1 MKHSINLYPQELR
14 PRLEMLTVYTVLVAM
29 GLSGLGLWGV
39 NNYFVANN
47 DRLTQEVRV
56 LESEVSRKGSVLAI
70 INAELN
76 NRSEDPALL
85 NLSNVKEREL
95 REKLQLFEALNQ
107 RDTLKTQ
114 SFADLMNTL
123 AALPNRDLWLTNI
136 TVVGND
142 LVFHGMA
149 RNAEAVPQWVGALSA
164 HDYFTGK
171 RFSSANILRS
181 QPSDE
186 FLQFSLRTSDQQG
199 G

>member
-29 GLSGLGLWGV
+29 GFSGLGLWGV
-39 NNYFVANN
+39 NNYLVANN
-47 DRLTQEVRV
+47 DKLAQEVRV
-56 LESEVSRKGSVLAI
+56 MESEVTRKASVLAI
-70 INAELN
+70 INAELD
-76 NRSEDPALL
+76 NRGEDPALL

-95 REKLQLFEALNQ
+95 REKLQLFDALNQ

-114 SFADLMNTL
+114 SFADLMSTL

-149 RNAEAVPQWVGALSA
+149 RNAQAVPQWVGQLSA
-164 HDYFTGK
+164 HDYFVGK
-171 RFSSANILRS
+171 RFSSANIQRN
-181 QPSDE
+181 DE
-186 FLQFSLRTSDQQG
+186 LVKFSLRTSDKQG
-199 G
+199 S